1 MSQILIIGWGNPSR
15 GDDGL
20 GPALA
25 EHASVLATSCRH
37 DLRVETDFQLQP
49 EHAAD
54 LVGCDAAIFVDADL
68 DATDP
73 FTFRRVTPSR
83 DRTFTSHA
91 MSPAAVLAA
100 YRDAFG
106 AEPPPSY
113 VLAIRGE
120 AFALGAGI
128 STAAAIRLAAACTF
142 LERMLA
148 ASDIDGWALPPAPV
162 GADASVSTANAT
174 R

>member
-1 MSQILIIGWGNPSR
+1 MSRVVILAWGNPSR

-25 EHASVLATSCRH
+25 VRMESVPARGGH
-37 DLRVETDFQLQP
+37 DVRVETDFQLQP
-49 EHAAD
+49 EHAID
-54 LVGCDAAIFVDADL
+54 LVGCDVAIFVDADL
-68 DATDP
+68 DAAEP
-73 FTFRRVTPSR
+73 FAFRRVTPSR

-106 AEPPPSY
+106 TEPPPAY
-113 VLAIRGE
+113 MLAIRGE
-120 AFALGAGI
+120 AFALGTGLSAGA
-128 STAAAIRLAAACTF
+128 TFRLGAACAF
-142 LERMLA
+142 LERILA
-148 ASDIDGWALPPAPV
+148 MPDIDGRAPPPAPV
-162 GADASVSTANAT
+162 STAVAA

>member
-1 MSQILIIGWGNPSR
+1 MSRFVVLTWGNPSR
-15 GDDGL
+15 GDDAL

-25 EHASVLATSCRH
+25 ARLSALVARGGH
-37 DLRVETDFQLQP
+37 DVRVETDFQLQP
-49 EHAAD
+49 EHATD
-54 LVGCDAAIFVDADL
+54 LVDCDAAIFVDAAV
-68 DATDP
+68 DAAEP
-73 FTFRRVTPSR
+73 FSFRRVTPAR

-106 AEPPPSY
+106 AEPPPAY

-120 AFALGAGI
+120 AFELGTGP
-128 STAAAIRLAAACTF
+128 SPSAAIRLDAAVAF
-142 LERMLA
+142 LERLLA
-148 ASDIDGWALPPAPV
+148 APDPGV
-162 GADASVSTANAT
+162 TAGRAA

>member
-1 MSQILIIGWGNPSR
+1 MRIVVLAWGNPSR

-25 EHASVLATSCRH
+25 AHVEAVAVRGGH

-49 EHAAD
+49 EHATD
-54 LVGCDAAIFVDADL
+54 LVGCDAAIFVDAAV
-68 DATDP
+68 DAAEP
-73 FTFRRVTPSR
+73 FDFRRVTAAR

-91 MSPAAVLAA
+91 MSPSAVLAA

-106 AEPPPSY
+106 AEPPPAY

-120 AFALGAGI
+120 AFELGTGPSPGAALRLD
-128 STAAAIRLAAACTF
+128 AAVAF
-142 LERMLA
+142 LERLLA
-148 ASDIDGWALPPAPV
+148 TPDPGV
-162 GADASVSTANAT
+162 TAA
-174 R
+174 RAAR

>member
-1 MSQILIIGWGNPSR
+1 MSRILVFAWGNPSR

-25 EHASVLATSCRH
+25 ERATALAASGCH
-37 DLRVETDFQLQP
+37 DVRVETDFQLQP
-49 EHAAD
+49 EHATD
-54 LVGCDAAIFVDADL
+54 LVGCDVAIFVDAGL
-68 DATDP
+68 DAADP
-73 FTFRRVTPSR
+73 FAFWRVTPSR

-106 AEPPPSY
+106 AEPPPAY
-113 VLAIRGE
+113 MLAIRGE
-120 AFALGAGI
+120 AFALGTGP
-128 STAAAIRLAAACTF
+128 SAAATRRLEAACAF
-142 LERMLA
+142 LGRLLTA
-148 ASDIDGWALPPAPV
+148 PDVDTWPLPPVPI
-162 GADASVSTANAT
+162 GAGTPVSTAIAA